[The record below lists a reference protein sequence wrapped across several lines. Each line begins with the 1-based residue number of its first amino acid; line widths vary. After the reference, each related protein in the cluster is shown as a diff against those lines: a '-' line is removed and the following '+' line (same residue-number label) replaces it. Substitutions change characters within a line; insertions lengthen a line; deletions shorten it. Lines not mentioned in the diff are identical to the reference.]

1 MRPASVRREPDQ
13 PMGNATGKPE
23 TAVVDTTTWFR
34 CTMLYL
40 LVDYARPQDLI
51 PGVGAIRPALLV
63 MAVLIFFLIKHRAL
77 LVRGAKQI
85 RMIWY
90 FIALLGLFIP
100 FARNNYYAYATF
112 SEMLKFMPFILSLLI
127 CVNSIERLRTFVKF
141 YVGVMVY
148 VSLYA
153 MTHGGMG
160 SGNYFADEN
169 DVSLYINMVI
179 PFCYFLFLIEEK
191 KWTKVF
197 YGTALMIGLLT
208 VVISF
213 SRGGFVGLVIM
224 FFIVWLVSPR
234 KMVTVVAILFLGTIV
249 YFYAGETYLNEMGTV
264 TDTKEST
271 AKARLNSWASGL
283 DMFLDNPL
291 GVGGNNFQV
300 RFPEYQGDRFN
311 RGMWGRVAHSL
322 WFTLIPETGIFGIV
336 IYLRLLIY
344 NLKDARAIRTRRKV
358 LSGDDRY
365 LNAMSIAFLA
375 SLAGFFASASFI
387 SVLYYPHYWYL
398 TAMIVA
404 TVRIRKK
411 LSEAPEDDA
420 LEKTPGKP
428 FGKALRKAV
437 GRTA

>member
-1 MRPASVRREPDQ
+1 MVTNHAIRKPRAAMESAVR
-13 PMGNATGKPE
+13 TPE
-23 TAVVDTTTWFR
+23 VAAVDTTTWFR
-34 CTMLYL
+34 CTLAYL

-77 LVRGAKQI
+77 LVRRSKQI
-85 RMIWY
+85 KMIWY
-90 FIALLGLFIP
+90 FIGLLAVFIP
-100 FARNNYYAYATF
+100 FARNNYYAYATC
-112 SEMLKFMPFILSLLI
+112 SEMLKFMPFILSVLV
-127 CVNSIERLRTFVKF
+127 CVDSIERLKAFMKF
-141 YVGVMVY
+141 YVGLMIY
-148 VSLYA
+148 IALYA

-191 KWTKVF
+191 KWTKIF
-197 YGTALMIGLLT
+197 YGAGLMIGLLT
-208 VVISF
+208 VVVSF

-234 KMVTVVAILFLGTIV
+234 KMLTVFAILFLGTIV
-249 YFYAGETYLNEMGTV
+249 YFYSGQAYRQEMETV

-271 AKARLNSWASGL
+271 AKARLNSWASGW

-322 WFTLIPETGIFGIV
+322 WFTLIPELGVFGIL
-336 IYLRLLIY
+336 IYFRLLYY
-344 NLKDARAIRTRRKV
+344 NLKDIFSIKIRKKE
-358 LSGDDRY
+358 LSGSERY
-365 LNAMSIAFLA
+365 LNSMSIAFVA

-404 TVRIRKK
+404 TARIRIK
-411 LSEAPEDDA
+411 LSGMPELEVPVKAP
-420 LEKTPGKP
+420 LKVLGKS
-428 FGKALRKAV
+428 A
-437 GRTA
+437 

>member
-1 MRPASVRREPDQ
+1 MVSTAIRKPRE
-13 PMGNATGKPE
+13 
-23 TAVVDTTTWFR
+23 AVAVDTTTWFR
-34 CTMLYL
+34 CTLLYL
-40 LVDYARPQDLI
+40 LVDYGRPQDLI
-51 PGVGAIRPALLV
+51 PGFGVIRPALLT
-63 MAVLIFFLIKHRAL
+63 MLVLIVFLIKHRAL
-77 LVRGAKQI
+77 LVRRSKQI

-90 FIALLGLFIP
+90 FIALLSVYIP

-112 SEMLKFMPFILSLLI
+112 TEMIKFMPFILSVLV
-127 CVNSIERLRTFVKF
+127 CVDSVERLKSFMKF
-141 YVGVMVY
+141 YVGLMVY

-169 DVSLYINMVI
+169 DVSLYINMII
-179 PFCYFLFLIEEK
+179 PFCYFLFLIEEQK
-191 KWTKVF
+191 GAKLF
-197 YGTALMIGLLT
+197 YAAALMIGLLT

-234 KMVTVVAILFLGTIV
+234 KLLTVFAILFLGTIV
-249 YFYAGETYLNEMGTV
+249 YFYAGDRYRQEMGTV

-271 AKARLNSWASGL
+271 ANARLMSWASGW

-300 RFPEYQGDRFN
+300 RFPEYQGDRFP

-322 WFTLIPETGIFGIV
+322 WFTLIPELGIVGIV
-336 IYLRLLIY
+336 IYFRLLFY
-344 NLKDARAIRTRRKV
+344 NLKDIISLKTRKKE
-358 LSGDDRY
+358 LNGGERY
-365 LNAMSIAFLA
+365 LNSMSIAFLA

-398 TAMIVA
+398 TAVIVA
-404 TVRIRKK
+404 AARIRMKMN
-411 LSEAPEDDA
+411 ETPEGKVA
-420 LEKTPGKP
+420 EGKP
-428 FGKALRKAV
+428 AGAKVLGKPA
-437 GRTA
+437 

>member
-1 MRPASVRREPDQ
+1 MV
-13 PMGNATGKPE
+13 NAARKPQ
-23 TAVVDTTTWFR
+23 VVDTTTWFR
-34 CTMLYL
+34 CTLLFL
-40 LVDYARPQDLI
+40 LVEYARPQDMI

-63 MAVLIFFLIKHRAL
+63 MLILIVFLIRHRAL
-77 LVRGAKQI
+77 LVRRSKQI

-90 FIALLGLFIP
+90 FIALLGIHIP

-112 SEMLKFMPFILSLLI
+112 TSMLKFMPFILSVLV
-127 CVNSIERLRTFVKF
+127 CVDSVERLKSFMKF
-141 YVGVMVY
+141 YIGLMVY
-148 VSLYA
+148 VSLFA

-191 KWTKVF
+191 KAGKLF
-197 YGTALMIGLLT
+197 YAAALMIGLLT
-208 VVISF
+208 VVVSF

-234 KMVTVVAILFLGTIV
+234 KMLSVFLILVLGTIV
-249 YFYAGETYLNEMGTV
+249 YFYAGDRYRKEMSTV

-271 AKARLNSWASGL
+271 ANARLMSWASAW

-300 RFPEYQGDRFN
+300 RFPEYQGNRFS

-322 WFTLIPETGIFGIV
+322 WFTLIPELGVIGIV
-336 IYLRLLIY
+336 IFFRLLFY
-344 NLKDARAIRTRRKV
+344 NLKDIFSLKTKNKE
-358 LSGDDRY
+358 LSDDERY
-365 LNAMSIAFLA
+365 LNSMSIAFLA

-398 TAMIVA
+398 TAVIVA
-404 TVRIRKK
+404 AAQIRMKMNGAPQG
-411 LSEAPEDDA
+411 EAVE
-420 LEKTPGKP
+420 GKVP
-428 FGKALRKAV
+428 RGKSLARPA
-437 GRTA
+437 